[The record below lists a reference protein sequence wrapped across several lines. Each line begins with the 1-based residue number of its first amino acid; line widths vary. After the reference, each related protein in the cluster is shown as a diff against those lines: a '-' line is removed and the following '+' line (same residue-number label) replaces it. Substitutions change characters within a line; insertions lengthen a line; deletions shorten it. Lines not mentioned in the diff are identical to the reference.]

1 MTFDKLVHSLQTIQS
16 GLQQQ
21 AAHAV
26 NLTLTVRNWLMGCY
40 IVEFEQHGEDRA
52 EYGAKLLKR
61 LEEQLQTKGLTERRF
76 REFRRLY
83 LVYPQLGKEVMNY
96 LGANC
101 PIVLASIVPVDKA
114 LGADNEMIA
123 IRRTPTAEFETVI
136 RRTASA
142 ESEREEW
149 QVPAEKLFYRIP
161 LSHLSLISKI
171 EDPLKRA
178 FYEIETIKG
187 CWTYDELDRQIST
200 LYYERSGLSK
210 NKEGLARLV
219 NQNAGTLLPKDV
231 LHNPVALEFLNL
243 EANEVSDESD
253 IEKAILD
260 NLQKMFLELGN
271 GFCFEGRQKRI
282 LIDED
287 YFKLDLIFYH
297 RVLKCHVIIE
307 LKIDK
312 FHHEYAS
319 QLNMYLNYYRHEIQ
333 LPDDNP
339 PIGILLCTDY
349 TDTVVKY
356 ATGGLDENLFVQK
369 YHVQLPTE
377 EELKRFIANSIRK
390 GQNQPTDNNL
400 NTKYK

>member
-1 MTFDKLVHSLQTIQS
+1 MTFDKLVHSIQS
-16 GLQQQ
+16 IQEGLLQQ
-21 AAHAV
+21 AAHAI

-40 IVEFEQHGEDRA
+40 IVEFEQHGEDKA
-52 EYGAKLLKR
+52 EYGTKLLKR
-61 LEEQLQTKGLTERRF
+61 LEEELHTKGLTERRF

-83 LVYPQLGKEVMNY
+83 LVYPQLGKEVVRY
-96 LGANC
+96 LDTNSHTT
-101 PIVLASIVPVDKA
+101 LAYSMPQGNALSAGNESIT
-114 LGADNEMIA
+114 
-123 IRRTPTAEFETVI
+123 IRRMATAEFETAI

-142 ESEREEW
+142 ESEREDW

-161 LSHLSLISKI
+161 LSHLTLISKI

-187 CWTYDELDRQIST
+187 CWTYEELDRQIST

-210 NKEGLARLV
+210 NKEGLAKLV
-219 NQNAGTLLPKDV
+219 NQNANTLLPKDV

-243 EANEVSDESD
+243 ETNEISGESD
-253 IEKAILD
+253 IETAILD
-260 NLQKMFLELGN
+260 NLQRMFLELGN

-287 YFKLDLIFYH
+287 YFKIDLIFYH

-319 QLNMYLNYYRHEIQ
+319 QLNMYLNYYKHEVQ

-349 TDTVVKY
+349 RDTVVKY
-356 ATGGLDENLFVQK
+356 ALGGLDENLFVQK

-390 GQNQPTDNNL
+390 E
-400 NTKYK
+400 

>member
-83 LVYPQLGKEVMNY
+83 HVYPQLGKEVMNY

-210 NKEGLARLV
+210 NKEG
-219 NQNAGTLLPKDV
+219 
-231 LHNPVALEFLNL
+231 
-243 EANEVSDESD
+243 
-253 IEKAILD
+253 
-260 NLQKMFLELGN
+260 
-271 GFCFEGRQKRI
+271 
-282 LIDED
+282 
-287 YFKLDLIFYH
+287 
-297 RVLKCHVIIE
+297 
-307 LKIDK
+307 
-312 FHHEYAS
+312 
-319 QLNMYLNYYRHEIQ
+319 
-333 LPDDNP
+333 
-339 PIGILLCTDY
+339 
-349 TDTVVKY
+349 
-356 ATGGLDENLFVQK
+356 
-369 YHVQLPTE
+369 HVQLPT
-377 EELKRFIANSIRK
+377 KRFIANSIRK

>member
-1 MTFDKLVHSLQTIQS
+1 MTFDKLVHSIQTIQN

-61 LEEQLQTKGLTERRF
+61 LEEQLHTKGLTERRF

-83 LVYPQLGKEVMNY
+83 LVYPQLGKVVVDY
-96 LGANC
+96 LGVNC
-101 PIVLASIVPVDKA
+101 PAVLSAVIPQRKA
-114 LGADNEMIA
+114 LSEGNEA
-123 IRRTPTAEFETVI
+123 VTIRRTSTAEFEKAI

-142 ESEREEW
+142 EFEREEW

-161 LSHLSLISKI
+161 LSHLTLISKI

-210 NKEGLARLV
+210 SKEGLAKLV
-219 NQNAGTLLPKDV
+219 NQGTHTLMPKDV
-231 LHNPVALEFLNL
+231 LHNPMALEFLNL
-243 EANEVSDESD
+243 ASHEIAEESD
-253 IEKAILD
+253 VEAAILD

-287 YFKLDLIFYH
+287 YFKVDLIFYH

-319 QLNMYLNYYRHEIQ
+319 QLNMYLNYYKHEVM

-356 ATGGLDENLFVQK
+356 ALGGLDENLFVQK

-377 EELKRFIANSIRK
+377 EELKRFIANSIHNVE
-390 GQNQPTDNNL
+390 QNEIIAN
-400 NTKYK
+400 

>member
-1 MTFDKLVHSLQTIQS
+1 MTVDKLVHSIQTIQN

-26 NLTLTVRNWLMGCY
+26 NLALTVRNWLMGFY

-52 EYGAKLLKR
+52 EYGAKLLKSLEDR
-61 LEEQLQTKGLTERRF
+61 LDTKGLTERRF

-83 LVYPQLGKEVMNY
+83 LVYPQLGKEVVNY
-96 LGANC
+96 LDANC
-101 PIVLASIVPVDKA
+101 STTFASIMPNQKA
-114 LGADNEMIA
+114 LETNNESITIRRTSTAEFEEA
-123 IRRTPTAEFETVI
+123 IRRTT
-136 RRTASA
+136 SA
-142 ESEREEW
+142 EYEKEEW
-149 QVPAEKLFYRIP
+149 QVPANKLFYRIP
-161 LSHLSLISKI
+161 LSHLTLISKI

-210 NKEGLARLV
+210 NKEGLTKLV
-219 NQNAGTLLPKDV
+219 NQSANTLIPKDV

-243 EANEVSDESD
+243 AANDVSSETD
-253 IEKAILD
+253 IETAILD

-271 GFCFEGRQKRI
+271 GFCFEGRQKRV

-287 YFKLDLIFYH
+287 YFKIDLIFYH
-297 RVLKCHVIIE
+297 RILKCHVIVE

-319 QLNMYLNYYRHEIQ
+319 QLNMYLNYYKHEVQ

-349 TDTVVKY
+349 TETVVKY
-356 ATGGLDENLFVQK
+356 ALGGLDENLFVQK

-390 GQNQPTDNNL
+390 EQMQN
-400 NTKYK
+400 K

>member
-1 MTFDKLVHSLQTIQS
+1 MNFKNTEMTFDKLVHSILSIQS

-26 NLTLTVRNWLMGCY
+26 NLVLTVRNWLMGCY

-52 EYGAKLLKR
+52 EYGTKLLKR
-61 LEEQLQTKGLTERRF
+61 LEEQLHTKGLSERRF

-83 LVYPQLGKEVMNY
+83 LVYPQLGKEVVRY
-96 LGANC
+96 LDANC
-101 PIVLASIVPVDKA
+101 PTILASIMPQQNA
-114 LGADNEMIA
+114 LRTDNEPITIRRTSTAEFEKA
-123 IRRTPTAEFETVI
+123 IRRTSTAEF
-136 RRTASA
+136 
-142 ESEREEW
+142 EREEW

-161 LSHLSLISKI
+161 VTHLIGISRI

-210 NKEGLARLV
+210 DKEGLTKLV
-219 NQNAGTLLPKDV
+219 NQNANTLMPQDV

-243 EANEVSDESD
+243 EGKEISEESD
-253 IEKAILD
+253 IETAILD

-282 LIDED
+282 LIDGD
-287 YFKLDLIFYH
+287 YFKIDMIFYH
-297 RVLKCHVIIE
+297 RVLKCHVIVE

-319 QLNMYLNYYRHEIQ
+319 QLNMYLNYYKHEVQ

-356 ATGGLDENLFVQK
+356 ALGGLDENLFVQK

-390 GQNQPTDNNL
+390 E
-400 NTKYK
+400 

>member
-1 MTFDKLVHSLQTIQS
+1 MTFDKLVHSIQNIQS

-40 IVEFEQHGEDRA
+40 IVEFEQRGEDRA
-52 EYGAKLLKR
+52 EYGTKLLER

-83 LVYPQLGKEVMNY
+83 LVYPQLGKEVLNY
-96 LGANC
+96 LDTNVPAL
-101 PIVLASIVPVDKA
+101 LASVMHQNMA
-114 LGADNEMIA
+114 LNADNEFIA
-123 IRRTPTAEFETVI
+123 IRRSATAEFETAI
-136 RRTASA
+136 RRSATA
-142 ESEREEW
+142 ELKREEW

-161 LSHLSLISKI
+161 VTHLIGISRI
-171 EDPLKRA
+171 DDPLKRA

-210 NKEGLARLV
+210 SKEGLAKWV
-219 NQNAGTLLPKDV
+219 NQNANTLVPKDV
-231 LHNPVALEFLNL
+231 LHNPMALEFLNL
-243 EANEVSDESD
+243 GTHDISDESD
-253 IEKAILD
+253 IETAILD
-260 NLQKMFLELGN
+260 NLQRMFLELGN
-271 GFCFEGRQKRI
+271 GFCYEGRQKRI

-287 YFKLDLIFYH
+287 YFKIDLIFYH

-319 QLNMYLNYYRHEIQ
+319 QLNMYLNYYKHEVM

-339 PIGILLCTDY
+339 PVGILLCTDY

-356 ATGGLDENLFVQK
+356 ALGGLDENLFVQK

-377 EELKRFIANSIRK
+377 EDLKRFIANSIRSADK
-390 GQNQPTDNNL
+390 KEKD
-400 NTKYK
+400 

>member
-1 MTFDKLVHSLQTIQS
+1 MTFDKLVHSIQTIQN

-26 NLTLTVRNWLMGCY
+26 NLALTVRNWLMGFY

-52 EYGAKLLKR
+52 EYGAKLLKSLEDR
-61 LEEQLQTKGLTERRF
+61 LDTKGLTERRF

-83 LVYPQLGKEVMNY
+83 LVYPQLGKEVVNY
-96 LGANC
+96 LDANC
-101 PIVLASIVPVDKA
+101 STTFASIMPNQKA
-114 LGADNEMIA
+114 LETNNESITIRRTSTAEFEEA
-123 IRRTPTAEFETVI
+123 IRRTT
-136 RRTASA
+136 SA
-142 ESEREEW
+142 EYEKEEW
-149 QVPAEKLFYRIP
+149 QVPANKLFYRIP
-161 LSHLSLISKI
+161 LSHLTLISKI

-210 NKEGLARLV
+210 NKEGLTKLV
-219 NQNAGTLLPKDV
+219 NQSANTLIPKDV

-243 EANEVSDESD
+243 AANDVSSETD
-253 IEKAILD
+253 IETAILD

-271 GFCFEGRQKRI
+271 GFCFEGRQKRV

-287 YFKLDLIFYH
+287 YFKIDLIFYH
-297 RVLKCHVIIE
+297 RILKCHVIVE

-319 QLNMYLNYYRHEIQ
+319 QLNMYLNYYKHEVQ

-349 TDTVVKY
+349 TETVVKY
-356 ATGGLDENLFVQK
+356 ALGGLDENLFVQK

-390 GQNQPTDNNL
+390 EQMQN
-400 NTKYK
+400 K

>member
-1 MTFDKLVHSLQTIQS
+1 MTFDKLVHSIQS
-16 GLQQQ
+16 IQNGLQQQ

-83 LVYPQLGKEVMNY
+83 LVYPQLGKEIVNY

-101 PIVLASIVPVDKA
+101 PTILAAITPEQKA
-114 LGADNEMIA
+114 LTAENVPIA
-123 IRRTPTAEFETVI
+123 IRRTTTAEFETAI
-136 RRTASA
+136 RRSSTA

-161 LSHLSLISKI
+161 VTHLIGISRI

-210 NKEGLARLV
+210 NKEGLAKLV
-219 NQNAGTLLPKDV
+219 NQNAGTILPKDV
-231 LHNPVALEFLNL
+231 LHNPVALEFLDL

-282 LIDED
+282 LIDGD
-287 YFKLDLIFYH
+287 YFKIDLIFYH

-312 FHHEYAS
+312 FRHEYAS
-319 QLNMYLNYYRHEIQ
+319 QLNMYINYYKHEVQ

-356 ATGGLDENLFVQK
+356 ALGGLDENLFVQK

-390 GQNQPTDNNL
+390 E
-400 NTKYK
+400 